1 MKHRPDEVDAEARV
15 RSGDARVTRNK
26 PDASAVS
33 AEERI
38 AIDACPSP
46 YLTHGDRVCSY
57 CLPLAEK
64 IEAAV
69 AAERDAIIALGN
81 VLWNEYASDVQFGA
95 AQQAAILTY
104 MDDIRNRAAAVRGGD
119 DAEGRE

>member
-33 AEERI
+33 VEERI

-64 IEAAV
+64 INAAV
-69 AAERDAIIALGN
+69 AAERERWKRHVGFLLSATKCGEVIREGHCDRCDDLFTAI
-81 VLWNEYASDVQFGA
+81 
-95 AQQAAILTY
+95 
-104 MDDIRNRAAAVRGGD
+104 RGGD
-119 DAEGRE
+119 DG